1 MVVNLITP
9 VARFKTTGGTALM
22 LRPGPQLDLHR
33 TEILQLGAKE
43 HTLSV
48 VLEGPHQWGG
58 GGGGGWGQRNIHCQW
73 F

>member
-1 MVVNLITP
+1 M
-9 VARFKTTGGTALM
+9 GG
-22 LRPGPQLDLHR
+22 GGGGGV
-33 TEILQLGAKE
+33 GAKE

-58 GGGGGWGQRNIHCQW
+58 GGWGQRNIHCQW